1 MHFYCHLNNFVYA
14 CISYCESFSF
24 RTRYHTSLQYKQMA
38 HSSQSYSSKK
48 VEKNV
53 GGERNS
59 SNMTDLF
66 LPVILPDRLRSIYQA
81 ICKMQR
87 ALILVY
93 QKNLHGV
100 SCWEIQD
107 FNERS
112 GKDCGRLVNDS
123 LELQTEPR
131 EKFLNQTLIQG
142 HKRSSLKP
150 IGEYPDYSV
159 LSFC

>member
-1 MHFYCHLNNFVYA
+1 
-14 CISYCESFSF
+14 
-24 RTRYHTSLQYKQMA
+24 
-38 HSSQSYSSKK
+38 
-48 VEKNV
+48 
-53 GGERNS
+53 
-59 SNMTDLF
+59 MTDLF

-87 ALILVY
+87 ALILIY
-93 QKNLHGV
+93 QKTLHSV

-131 EKFLNQTLIQG
+131 EKFLTQRLI
-142 HKRSSLKP
+142 
-150 IGEYPDYSV
+150 
-159 LSFC
+159 